1 MRPILTLSFVAI
13 FLLTAGTVGCG
24 SKKPQV
30 VTFESNNTLTT
41 LRSLSSAYENR
52 DADAFMKKIS
62 KNFPDR
68 RNFRKTLDKVF
79 SKYASLRFTIHYEK
93 MLIMIK
99 EQRRIEATFNWDVE
113 RKTAGGG
120 IVRDG
125 GRVTCILDP
134 QGKTLRSIR
143 GKNPFVS
150 RTGPRK

>member
-1 MRPILTLSFVAI
+1 MRPILSLSFMAV
-13 FLLTAGTVGCG
+13 FLLTAGSVGCG
-24 SKKPQV
+24 SKNPQV

-41 LRSLSSAYENR
+41 LRSLGSAYENR
-52 DADAFMKKIS
+52 DATAFMK
-62 KNFPDR
+62 NVARGFPDR
-68 RNFRKTLDKVF
+68 RDFRKALDKVF
-79 SKYASLRFTIHYEK
+79 SKYSTIRFTIHYKK

-99 EQRRIEATFNWDVE
+99 ERRRIEATFNWDVE
-113 RKTAGGG
+113 RKTAGGR

-150 RTGPRK
+150 RTVPRK